1 MVSRPSTFTANSRV
15 GPQNFSPSTSFT
27 PWRNRSS
34 VFRRPADFSL
44 RPGNCFACG
53 RFGHWRSECPQL
65 GSTAKATKSDDWW
78 LDQEEESKLQFPCI
92 CVPLDAKDELCAGE
106 QGRKNFDFRSDD
118 DRGVFSLPSVKGRL
132 IKSVN
137 YWCSIGAPQFVLDII
152 IGGYKIPFITAP
164 PPCQFRNNAS
174 ARKEPDF
181 VTEAVLGLLHDN
193 RVEELD
199 AAPEIINP
207 LSVSVQNTGK
217 KRLILDLRHI
227 NLHVFK
233 QKFKCE
239 GLHTI
244 KDIFSRNCFVF
255 SFDLKSG
262 YHHVDIFVEHRKYLA
277 FSWDFGTGHAR
288 YFQFTVLPFGL
299 SSAPFIFTK
308 LLRPLETHWR
318 SHGIPIAI
326 FFDDGIGAGDTFKN
340 ARANSAI
347 VQYDLAQ
354 CGFLV
359 NPEKSNWEPKTRF
372 SWIGYTIDT
381 QTGLIHASEER
392 IKKLSS
398 ELEKICANWQSS
410 ELVHVRLLASIVG
423 QIISLSASCGSVTQ
437 IMTRYLHIIINSRHS
452 WNSKV
457 FLSSQGKQE
466 LLFWKNNLTVLN
478 GVVFWAPP
486 FIPSKFVFSDA
497 SSAGCAAF
505 IQGSSLVFHRN
516 WSLEESQKSSTW
528 RELATIKLSLEVF
541 GPNIAGQRLRWY
553 TDNQNV
559 VRVIRIGSMIKEL
572 HELALDILFFLSE
585 HQEIQLDVV

>member
-1 MVSRPSTFTANSRV
+1 M
-15 GPQNFSPSTSFT
+15 
-27 PWRNRSS
+27 
-34 VFRRPADFSL
+34 
-44 RPGNCFACG
+44 
-53 RFGHWRSECPQL
+53 
-65 GSTAKATKSDDWW
+65 
-78 LDQEEESKLQFPCI
+78 QFPCI
-92 CVPLDAKDELCAGE
+92 CVPLDAEDDLCVGE
-106 QGRKNFDFRSDD
+106 RGRENFDFRSDD
-118 DRGVFSLPSVKGRL
+118 DHSVFSLPSVKGRL
-132 IKSVN
+132 VKSVN
-137 YWCSIGAPQFVLDII
+137 YWRSIGAPRFVLNII
-152 IGGYKIPFITAP
+152 NGGYKIPFITAP
-164 PPCQFRNNAS
+164 PRYKFRNNAS

-199 AAPEIINP
+199 AAPEIINL

-217 KRLILDLRHI
+217 KRLILDLRNI

-244 KDIFSRNCFVF
+244 KDISSRNCFVF

-262 YHHVDIFVEHRKYLA
+262 YHHADIFVEHRKYLA

-326 FFDDGIGAGDTFKN
+326 FFDDGIGAGDTLKN

-347 VQYDLAQ
+347 VQSDLAQ

-381 QTGLIHASEER
+381 QTGLIHANEER
-392 IKKLSS
+392 IKKLSF
-398 ELEKICANWQSS
+398 ELEQICANWQSS

-437 IMTRYLHIIINSRHS
+437 IMTRYLHIIINSRRS

-457 FLSSQGKQE
+457 FVRSQGKQE
-466 LLFWKNNLTVLN
+466 LYSGKTTL
-478 GVVFWAPP
+478 
-486 FIPSKFVFSDA
+486 
-497 SSAGCAAF
+497 
-505 IQGSSLVFHRN
+505 R
-516 WSLEESQKSSTW
+516 
-528 RELATIKLSLEVF
+528 F
-541 GPNIAGQRLRWY
+541 GRLRLFLPNSCSLMPY
-553 TDNQNV
+553 PRTA
-559 VRVIRIGSMIKEL
+559 RLLFKALASCFTEIGR
-572 HELALDILFFLSE
+572 
-585 HQEIQLDVV
+585 